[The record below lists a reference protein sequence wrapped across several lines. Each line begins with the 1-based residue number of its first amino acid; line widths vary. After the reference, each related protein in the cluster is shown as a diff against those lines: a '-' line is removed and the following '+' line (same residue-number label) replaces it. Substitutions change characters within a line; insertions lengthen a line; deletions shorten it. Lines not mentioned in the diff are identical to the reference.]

1 MKTPRLPQAICY
13 LTWRKISLTA
23 KVNPPSCNSYF
34 IYSGHEKQAHFSSFL
49 YNWKFDV
56 SFLDW
61 TRPCFLDL
69 WSLSLTISGLFPV
82 SPHLSLIYTNDIRE
96 RSGFIDEVP
105 AHTVFLGDLG
115 RRNQKQ
121 CWLLEQIQA
130 FKILHKCLRGK
141 KNIYIFIYP
150 RISWRS
156 LILVLRASTSSGL
169 RCYYSSAR
177 GFCQNKSFGSMHR
190 Y

>member
-1 MKTPRLPQAICY
+1 MKTPRLPQEICY

-82 SPHLSLIYTNDIRE
+82 SPHLSLIYTNDMRE

-105 AHTVFLGDLG
+105 SHTVFWGTWG
-115 RRNQKQ
+115 EQTRNNADF
-121 CWLLEQIQA
+121 WNRSRLLKYCINVLE
-130 FKILHKCLRGK
+130 GK
-141 KNIYIFIYP
+141 SIYIY
-150 RISWRS
+150 IS
-156 LILVLRASTSSGL
+156 
-169 RCYYSSAR
+169 
-177 GFCQNKSFGSMHR
+177 
-190 Y
+190 